1 MVKFS
6 PYLLPFLSVLT
17 GALADYP
24 VPGDGCPAPHKE
36 TPKAVYFTSNNKRNS
51 VVALKVNEDGTL
63 SEGSVALTEGHGGQ
77 AINANGE
84 PNGPDALTSQHALAV
99 SEDILVSVNAGS
111 STLSLFKINKENPTE
126 LTLIGTPVHT
136 LGDFP
141 NTVAVSAKLSLAC
154 VANTGARAGIACF
167 KITKK
172 GLHSVDNHLRPFE
185 LEQST
190 PPSTTKRSFSD
201 IIFSEDQSA
210 LLAFVKG
217 DMATNR
223 TALLAVYPIGSGHVS
238 KHGIMTDLENVSNV
252 FGVVQIPGTHNILAT
267 DPSRGAALI
276 KVGKDGKGETL
287 KSIDIEGQ
295 MATCWA
301 AYSPASNTVF
311 VTDGAVNRLVDIDAD
326 GNIITKT
333 PLENGNGAMF
343 DMVAAGD
350 FVYALSPGN
359 RTAMAVV
366 HVGGGEV
373 RQVQNFLPQGVIDNP
388 LTPQGVA
395 FY

>member
-36 TPKAVYFTSNNKRNS
+36 TAKAVYFTSNNKRNS
-51 VVALKVNEDGTL
+51 VIALKVNEDGTL
-63 SEGSVALTEGHGGQ
+63 TEGSATLTEGQGGQ

-154 VANTGARAGIACF
+154 VANSGARAGIACF

-172 GLHSVDNHLRPFE
+172 GLHSVDNYLRPFE

-223 TALLAVYPIGSGHVS
+223 TALLAVYPITSGSHVS
-238 KHGIMTDLENVSNV
+238 KHGIMSNPENLSNV
-252 FGVVQIPGTHNILAT
+252 FGVVQIPGTQNILAT

-276 KVGKDGKGETL
+276 KVGKHGKGETL

-295 MATCWA
+295 MASCWA
-301 AYSPASNTVF
+301 AYSPATKTVF
-311 VTDGAVNRLVDIDAD
+311 ITDGAVNRLVDIDVE
-326 GNIITKT
+326 GNVITKT

-343 DMVAAGD
+343 DLVAAGD

-359 RTAMAVV
+359 RTAVAVV
-366 HVGGGEV
+366 HVGGGEI
-373 RQVQNFLPQGVIDNP
+373 RQVQNFLPRGIDNP